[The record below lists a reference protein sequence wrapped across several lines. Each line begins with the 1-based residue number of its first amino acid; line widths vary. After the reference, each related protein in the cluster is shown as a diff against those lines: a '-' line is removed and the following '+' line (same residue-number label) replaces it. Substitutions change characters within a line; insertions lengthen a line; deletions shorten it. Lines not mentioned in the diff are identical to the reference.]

1 MKKMLLLLFLIPL
14 LGKSQI
20 QPAKVVNAQRVFPK
34 SSKVTAFEKALA
46 AHVAKYHQSKW
57 KWRVFS
63 IETGPDQ
70 GGYQINEGP
79 NSWDEFDH
87 RGDLGAAHMQDWEL
101 NIAPLLQDFSKVS
114 YAVYREDLSTIALA
128 NYTDKIAIN
137 HLTYNPGYSGET
149 EELLKQ
155 LKTNWVST
163 QRSTAVYE
171 VASSG
176 EPGYTIV
183 TRYKDGLKERDPGYK
198 PSMKDAF
205 EKNKPGSSQAYQDG
219 LKKAIKNS
227 WSEILSF
234 QASLSSK

>member
-14 LGKSQI
+14 LGKAQI
-20 QPAKVVNAQRVFPK
+20 QPAKVINANRVFPK
-34 SSKVTAFEKALA
+34 SGKALAFEKALA
-46 AHVAKYHQSKW
+46 SHVAKYHQSVW

-79 NSWDEFDH
+79 TTWDEFDH
-87 RGDLGAAHMQDWEL
+87 RGDLGPAHMQDWEL
-101 NIAPLLQDFSKVS
+101 NIGPLLQDYSKVL
-114 YAVYREDLSTIALA
+114 YAVYKEDLSTIAVA
-128 NYTDKIAIN
+128 NYTDKIAIT

-149 EELLKQ
+149 EELIKQ
-155 LKTNWVST
+155 LKPNWEST

-176 EPGYTIV
+176 EPGYIIV

-198 PSMKDAF
+198 ASMKDAF
-205 EKNKPGSSQAYQDG
+205 EKNKPGSYQAYQDG
-219 LKKAIKNS
+219 LKKAVKGS

-234 QASLSSK
+234 QAVLSSK

>member
-14 LGKSQI
+14 LGKAQI
-20 QPAKVVNAQRVFPK
+20 QTAKVVNAQRVFPK
-34 SSKVTAFEKALA
+34 SGKTIAFEKVLA

-87 RGDLGAAHMQDWEL
+87 RGDLGASHMQDWEL
-101 NIAPLLQDFSKVS
+101 NVAPLLQDFSKVS

-149 EELLKQ
+149 EELIKQ
-155 LKTNWVST
+155 LKTIWEST
-163 QRSTAVYE
+163 QRSAAVYE

-205 EKNKPGSSQAYQDG
+205 EKNKPGSGQAYQDG